1 MKYFT
6 AIATLLG
13 LNLVSVITLLYFS
26 GISKEIEKE
35 NKILEMQILK
45 FNKQLKINEVE
56 FTLHSR
62 PSYLKKLQKIYFDNN
77 NIATIR
83 PIAGTRSRGKTTE
96 EDQKLEQDL
105 LSDEKEIAEHLML
118 IDLGRNDLGRIAKT
132 GSVNLTDKMFIER
145 YSHVMHIVS
154 NVECELKEGMS
165 SIDVLRATF
174 PAGTLPGQRAMSA
187 VCSPVSQLVHLQP
200 GN

>member
-56 FTLHSR
+56 FTLHSQR
-62 PSYLKKLQKIYFDNN
+62 PYLKKLQKIYFDTDNMDSFEN
-77 NIATIR
+77 
-83 PIAGTRSRGKTTE
+83 TR
-96 EDQKLEQDL
+96 
-105 LSDEKEIAEHLML
+105 INL
-118 IDLGRNDLGRIAKT
+118 IDFEK
-132 GSVNLTDKMFIER
+132 K
-145 YSHVMHIVS
+145 
-154 NVECELKEGMS
+154 ELKNIYMAS
-165 SIDVLRATF
+165 S
-174 PAGTLPGQRAMSA
+174 
-187 VCSPVSQLVHLQP
+187 
-200 GN
+200 N

>member
-26 GISKEIEKE
+26 DIAKEIEKE

-62 PSYLKKLQKIYFDNN
+62 PSYLKKLQKIYFDIENSDSFEN
-77 NIATIR
+77 
-83 PIAGTRSRGKTTE
+83 TRI
-96 EDQKLEQDL
+96 D
-105 LSDEKEIAEHLML
+105 L
-118 IDLGRNDLGRIAKT
+118 IDFEKKDLRNIY
-132 GSVNLTDKMFIER
+132 M
-145 YSHVMHIVS
+145 VS
-154 NVECELKEGMS
+154 AN
-165 SIDVLRATF
+165 
-174 PAGTLPGQRAMSA
+174 
-187 VCSPVSQLVHLQP
+187 
-200 GN
+200 

>member
-56 FTLHSR
+56 FTLHSQ
-62 PSYLKKLQKIYFDNN
+62 PSYLKKLQKIYFDTDNMDSFKN
-77 NIATIR
+77 
-83 PIAGTRSRGKTTE
+83 TR
-96 EDQKLEQDL
+96 
-105 LSDEKEIAEHLML
+105 INL
-118 IDLGRNDLGRIAKT
+118 IDFGKKELR
-132 GSVNLTDKMFIER
+132 
-145 YSHVMHIVS
+145 HIYMVS
-154 NVECELKEGMS
+154 SN
-165 SIDVLRATF
+165 
-174 PAGTLPGQRAMSA
+174 
-187 VCSPVSQLVHLQP
+187 
-200 GN
+200 

>member
-13 LNLVSVITLLYFS
+13 LNLVSVITLLYYS

-62 PSYLKKLQKIYFDNN
+62 PSYLKKLQKIYFDTDNMN
-77 NIATIR
+77 SFEN
-83 PIAGTRSRGKTTE
+83 TR
-96 EDQKLEQDL
+96 
-105 LSDEKEIAEHLML
+105 INL
-118 IDLGRNDLGRIAKT
+118 IDFEK
-132 GSVNLTDKMFIER
+132 K
-145 YSHVMHIVS
+145 
-154 NVECELKEGMS
+154 ELKNIYMAS
-165 SIDVLRATF
+165 S
-174 PAGTLPGQRAMSA
+174 
-187 VCSPVSQLVHLQP
+187 
-200 GN
+200 N

>member
-26 GISKEIEKE
+26 GISKETEKE

-62 PSYLKKLQKIYFDNN
+62 PSYLKKLQKIYFNTDNMDSFEN
-77 NIATIR
+77 
-83 PIAGTRSRGKTTE
+83 TR
-96 EDQKLEQDL
+96 
-105 LSDEKEIAEHLML
+105 INL
-118 IDLGRNDLGRIAKT
+118 IDFEKKELRNT
-132 GSVNLTDKMFIER
+132 YM
-145 YSHVMHIVS
+145 VS
-154 NVECELKEGMS
+154 SN
-165 SIDVLRATF
+165 
-174 PAGTLPGQRAMSA
+174 
-187 VCSPVSQLVHLQP
+187 
-200 GN
+200 